1 MRITVQA
8 RLFLLGLALLV
19 LPVQAR
25 EVEGMKYEESIELA
39 GSRLQLNGAVTR
51 YKAVFKVYTAGLY
64 LGMKSSNPAEV
75 LKSPGAKRIS
85 LSMLRDIDSD
95 ELGRLFIKGIQAN
108 TGKQEFGQILTSVM
122 RMSQV
127 FSDYKRLK
135 PGDTITLDWV
145 PGTGTLIYVR
155 GKQASAPFAEPEFFT
170 AMLRIWLGT
179 DPADWML
186 KDALLGIPAKT
197 AN

>member
-1 MRITVQA
+1 MLGGLG
-8 RLFLLGLALLV
+8 LFLLVQSAL
-19 LPVQAR
+19 AR
-25 EVEGMKYEESIELA
+25 EVEGVKYEESIELA
-39 GSRLQLNGAVTR
+39 GSRLQLNGAGTR
-51 YKAVFKVYTAGLY
+51 FKAVFKVYTAGLY
-64 LGMKSSNPAEV
+64 LGVKSSNPAGV
-75 LKSPGAKRIS
+75 LKSPGAKRVS
-85 LSMLRDIDSD
+85 LTMLRDIDAN
-95 ELGRLFIKGIQAN
+95 ELGRLFIKGIESN
-108 TGKQEFGQILTSVM
+108 TGRQEFGQILTSVM

-155 GKQASAPFAEPEFFT
+155 GLQASAPFKEPEFFT
-170 AMLRIWLGT
+170 AMLRIWLGP

-186 KDALLGIPAKT
+186 KDALLGIAART